1 MNKGSF
7 CKNESYERMKK
18 VIGSNAFNYIN
29 VLNKAA
35 GASYLRNTVISNNI
49 ANSDTPN
56 FKRSDINFEDYLKQE
71 LVDGFGNMD
80 QKIAGVDLSN
90 LNATVYEDQS
100 TLSYRLDGNNVDID
114 VEEANLAQTQIR
126 YYTLLD
132 AMTQEFSRIRMVLN
146 RS

>member
-1 MNKGSF
+1 M
-7 CKNESYERMKK
+7 
-18 VIGSNAFNYIN
+18 IGSNVYNYIN

-35 GASYLRNTVISNNI
+35 GASYLRNEVISNNI
-49 ANSDTPN
+49 ANQDTPN
-56 FKRSDINFEDYLKQE
+56 FKRSDISFETYLKQE
-71 LVDGFGNMD
+71 LADGFGNMD

-114 VEEANLAQTQIR
+114 VEEANLAENQIR

-132 AMTQEFSRIRMVLN
+132 SMTQEFSRIKMVLN
-146 RS
+146 RN